1 MKRIKRE
8 IFIKLLIS
16 IIFII
21 LSIITSFNIGKK
33 FYELKNTIIN
43 NNQKVNIK
51 AIVLDWK
58 LKFNFIV
65 ENEVIEL
72 E

>member
-8 IFIKLLIS
+8 ILIKLLIS